1 MKTDNDEIN
10 DITRARDEWKLCN
23 LGVPITNVSL
33 KHLGWAVKEGGGG
46 GQNSQIMN

>member
-33 KHLGWAVKEGGGG
+33 KHLGWAVKDGGAVAKTPEL
-46 GQNSQIMN
+46 